1 MTNKEIKNK
10 LRNLGTQLDE
20 FIMVCLVRGSID
32 SETARILANLSNRI
46 YEIRKEIKE

>member
-20 FIMVCLVRGSID
+20 FIMVCLVRDKHLLNI
-32 SETARILANLSNRI
+32 
-46 YEIRKEIKE
+46 